1 MTTKTPGQIAVNARQ
16 EYRKANGFHPSR
28 CYGWDDLM
36 GDEQASEEAAAA
48 AVIEMCAKIAQ
59 EAGDD
64 VSGITEG
71 EVYVVNKII
80 EALLSL
86 KAKSS
91 KAGLKSAQR
100 DEVDPASASVC
111 LTHKTEAPNG

>member
-1 MTTKTPGQIAVNARQ
+1 MTDMTTKTPGQIAREAYGAR
-16 EYRKANGFHPSR
+16 HPEWEMIGSD
-28 CYGWDDLM
+28 W
-36 GDEQASEEAAAA
+36 QAEWEASAA

-59 EAGDD
+59 ETGDD
-64 VSGITEG
+64 VSGITDG

-86 KAKSS
+86 KATSS
-91 KAGLKSAQR
+91 EAGLKSAKR